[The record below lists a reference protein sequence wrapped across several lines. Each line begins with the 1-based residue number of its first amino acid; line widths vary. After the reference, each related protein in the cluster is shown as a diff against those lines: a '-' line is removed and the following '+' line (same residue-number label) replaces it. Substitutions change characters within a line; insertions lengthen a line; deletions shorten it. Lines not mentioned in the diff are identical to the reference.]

1 MASRLESS
9 YYLNFGLPKSPVVSK
24 TFKMDPS
31 TMDDRAF
38 FKDWDRLHKQLFIDG
53 QSIYE
58 RFKEGFDDLASTYQL
73 ESGARA
79 IEPGLANALGSDAE
93 DKRSVLQE
101 KVTKFLMQKLGRM
114 DKRLSGSIFWMFS
127 QKALTTFYSRVSQAC
142 IKKLNGT
149 YANGQTTDTC
159 TLHISK
165 KGVEIRTTSLATYR
179 SFCRLDGTNQV
190 AELQSPMQL
199 KGHAV
204 YTIGQKGKV
213 EAAMEYALRPIRAQ
227 N

>member
-1 MASRLESS
+1 MASRLESG

-24 TFKMDPS
+24 TFKMDLS
-31 TMDDRAF
+31 TRDDRAF

-58 RFKEGFDDLASTYQL
+58 RFKEDFDNLTSTYDL
-73 ESGARA
+73 ESGSRE
-79 IEPGLANALGSDAE
+79 IEPSLANAIGSDAE
-93 DKRSVLQE
+93 EQKRALGE
-101 KVTKFLMQKLGRM
+101 KIAHFVAQKLGRM
-114 DKRLSGSIFWMFS
+114 DKRLSDSIFWMFS
-127 QKALTTFYSRVSQAC
+127 QKALTTFYSRVSKAC
-142 IKKLNGT
+142 IKKLSGT

-159 TLHISK
+159 TLHITK
-165 KGVEIRTTSLATYR
+165 KGVEVRTTSVATYK
-179 SFCRLDGTNQV
+179 SFCRLDGSNSV
-190 AELQSPMQL
+190 AELRSPMQL

-213 EAAMEYALRPIRAQ
+213 EAAMEYSLKPIRSQ